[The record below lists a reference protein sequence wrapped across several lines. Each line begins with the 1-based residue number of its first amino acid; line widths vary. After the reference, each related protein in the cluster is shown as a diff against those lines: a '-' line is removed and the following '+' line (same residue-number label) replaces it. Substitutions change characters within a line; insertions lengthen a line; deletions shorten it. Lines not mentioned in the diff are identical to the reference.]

1 MIGFSSMNLSI
12 LDEIPP
18 GLFDRYLGPTVGH
31 ATAGEVEVKVN
42 GIGPDEY
49 ARTLRNI
56 GFGSN
61 QSLALYLHVPFC
73 AVRCHFCACN
83 TNVTHDAEQIDD
95 YLDTLEREM
104 DLVVATLGE
113 GRQVRQLH
121 VGGGTPNHLSDE
133 QLVRLVEIV
142 HQHFQVA
149 EDACVCIECNPR
161 RASARQM
168 ELLQGLGFGWIS
180 LGVQDLSLE
189 VQRAIGRIQ
198 SEAVIR
204 DVCQMAREVGF
215 QNINIDLIHG
225 LPDQTEKA
233 LASTLEQVISLR
245 PDRIRCFSYAHAPAR
260 RPNQLAINSQSLPSP
275 TEKISLFGRVV
286 KELTQA
292 GYTWIGADCFA
303 GPRDE
308 WTLAQAEG
316 RLRRNSMGYTA
327 APTDYQLACG
337 PHGLGEVGSLFVQN
351 EPSLAGW
358 TRAVRAGRLPIAWGH
373 RLGDEDFRRRR
384 VYEHLLCNLVLPA
397 STAKTLGA
405 DLESLGRCVDDGLLE
420 MNAEGIRVTERGRFF
435 LESLCSKHASSL
447 DWDSAQ
453 WLFPKSR

>member
-1 MIGFSSMNLSI
+1 MNLSI
-12 LDEIPP
+12 LDEIPSS
-18 GLFDRYLGPTVGH
+18 LIERYLG
-31 ATAGEVEVKVN
+31 ATADQAPAGKVEVKVN
-42 GIGPDEY
+42 GVAHDEY
-49 ARTLRNI
+49 ARTLRDI
-56 GFGSN
+56 GLGSN
-61 QSLALYLHVPFC
+61 PSLALYLHVPFC
-73 AVRCHFCACN
+73 ATRCHFCACN
-83 TNVTHDAEQIDD
+83 TNVTHDADQIDD

-104 DLVVATLGE
+104 DLVVAALGA
-113 GRQVRQLH
+113 GRQVSQLH
-121 VGGGTPNHLSDE
+121 VGGGTPNHLSDD

-142 HQHFQVA
+142 QRHFQIA
-149 EDACVCIECNPR
+149 EGACVCIECNPR
-161 RASARQM
+161 RASAGQM
-168 ELLQGLGFGWIS
+168 ELLRSLGFGWIS
-180 LGVQDLSLE
+180 LGVQDLSLD

-215 QNINIDLIHG
+215 ENINIDLIHG
-225 LPDQTEKA
+225 LPNQTERA

-245 PDRIRCFSYAHAPAR
+245 PDRIRCFSYAHVPSR
-260 RPNQLAINSQSLPSP
+260 RPNQLAINAQSLPSP

-292 GYTWIGADCFA
+292 GYSWIGADCFA
-303 GPRDE
+303 GPRDD
-308 WTLAQAEG
+308 WTRAQAEG

-327 APTDYQLACG
+327 APADYQLACG

-351 EPSLAGW
+351 ESSLAGW
-358 TRAVRAGRLPIAWGH
+358 TRAVMAGRLPIAWGH
-373 RLGDEDFRRRR
+373 RLGDEDYRRRR

-405 DLESLGRCVDDGLLE
+405 DLESLGRCAKDGLLE
-420 MNAEGIRVTERGRFF
+420 MDAEGIRVTERGRFF
-435 LESLCSKHASSL
+435 LESLCAQHASSL